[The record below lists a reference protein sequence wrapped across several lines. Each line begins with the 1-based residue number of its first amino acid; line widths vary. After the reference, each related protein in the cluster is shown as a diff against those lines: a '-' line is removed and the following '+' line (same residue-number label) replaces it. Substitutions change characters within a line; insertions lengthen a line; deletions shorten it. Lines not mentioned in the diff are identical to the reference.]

1 MPVFNKWLIINDKT
15 LNFEFSKVV
24 TPSGNKYFV
33 NLFDQQ
39 NLVASFEVKEKE
51 QAYWEIVL
59 PVPDWILQV
68 QENIIHA
75 LEEHLEA
82 GL

>member
-1 MPVFNKWLIINDKT
+1 MAVFNKWMNINDKS

-24 TPSGNKYFV
+24 SPSGNKYFV
-33 NLFDQQ
+33 NVFDHS

-59 PVPDWILQV
+59 PAPDWILQV
-68 QENIIHA
+68 RENIIHTI
-75 LEEHLEA
+75 EEHLDA